1 MNRGIR
7 HLMVVVIAVATA
19 GLASFGVY
27 RAVTRIPVREVEVA
41 HTFVVVAT
49 RSLPPG
55 VRLSAADVRL
65 AAWPQSSPVPG
76 SFSKVDAVVRHALLA
91 SVVENEPIVQ
101 GKLASL
107 EEGAGLPPV
116 IPPGMRAMSV
126 KVNDVIGVAGF
137 LDSGTRV
144 DLVVTVKKREEST
157 SKTVVSNVEVISAG
171 TRYQQ
176 EKSRRTVVAQKTPSN
191 AAPAAPPAVVTLLV
205 TPTDAERIA
214 LAQAEGQIVLALR
227 NPLDAVPTRTPG
239 VRSAALLESDLTPPP
254 VPVVRKVIER
264 KPVAPPEPV
273 VAAKPYMVETIR
285 DMKRKEEEVVQ

>member
-1 MNRGIR
+1 MLWARRKQEHGANVVQRG
-7 HLMVVVIAVATA
+7 
-19 GLASFGVY
+19 S
-27 RAVTRIPVREVEVA
+27 
-41 HTFVVVAT
+41 
-49 RSLPPG
+49 
-55 VRLSAADVRL
+55 
-65 AAWPQSSPVPG
+65 
-76 SFSKVDAVVRHALLA
+76 DAVVRHALLA

-171 TRYQQ
+171 TRYEQ

-285 DMKRKEEEVVQ
+285 DMKRREEEVVQ

>member
-1 MNRGIR
+1 
-7 HLMVVVIAVATA
+7 
-19 GLASFGVY
+19 
-27 RAVTRIPVREVEVA
+27 
-41 HTFVVVAT
+41 
-49 RSLPPG
+49 
-55 VRLSAADVRL
+55 
-65 AAWPQSSPVPG
+65 
-76 SFSKVDAVVRHALLA
+76 
-91 SVVENEPIVQ
+91 
-101 GKLASL
+101 
-107 EEGAGLPPV
+107 
-116 IPPGMRAMSV
+116 
-126 KVNDVIGVAGF
+126 
-137 LDSGTRV
+137 
-144 DLVVTVKKREEST
+144 
-157 SKTVVSNVEVISAG
+157 
-171 TRYQQ
+171 
-176 EKSRRTVVAQKTPSN
+176 VAQKTPSN